1 MFFIFCITA
10 FIINQLLQFI
20 GIYNTF
26 TSSYLDDLLFFP
38 ITFSIIVYV
47 IKKKR
52 NQINYKMPLA
62 HIILSII
69 IVSLIFEVLAPLFL
83 DYIYADYNA
92 IVFYCLGSYCFY
104 IYQSKLLFKKFS
116 ISNKTNGFLNIYL
129 MSFMSY
135 PIS

>member
-83 DYIYADYNA
+83 DYIYADYND

-104 IYQSKLLFKKFS
+104 IYQSKLLFKKFQ
-116 ISNKTNGFLNIYL
+116 
-129 MSFMSY
+129 
-135 PIS
+135 